1 MDKELKKSRNTMK
14 IKEFVLLL
22 STLLIINCAG
32 TAPSVGEEMSSQE
45 STESDT
51 RAVSYTHLTLP
62 TKA

>member
-1 MDKELKKSRNTMK
+1 MDKEMKKSRNTMK

-51 RAVSYTHLTLP
+51 
-62 TKA
+62 